1 MACVVHD
8 SKYTVFNVIIFKF
21 IVNLALYLF
30 FCENSEILSSKGFY
44 LLHCALIS
52 VFVTCNRIV
61 FMKST
66 STLDLV
72 HFFFFTKEHPNNRLL
87 FCHMFWMSYHLID
100 NSYFVICFSD
110 FCTFNFCDAKNV
122 VRLWSP
128 IDVHGFF
135 FSTLRFPILHWYT
148 METKLLWSVF
158 DPTSYILYNTN
169 DFCWFQEFFAVIM
182 CCFITE
188 KHHQELVY
196 VNF

>member
-72 HFFFFTKEHPNNRLL
+72 HFFFTKEHPNNRLL

-122 VRLWSP
+122 VRL
-128 IDVHGFF
+128 
-135 FSTLRFPILHWYT
+135 
-148 METKLLWSVF
+148 
-158 DPTSYILYNTN
+158 
-169 DFCWFQEFFAVIM
+169 
-182 CCFITE
+182 
-188 KHHQELVY
+188 
-196 VNF
+196 